1 MESCPSEHEKEKV
14 IRICRCW
21 QSAKFP
27 YCDDTHKVFI
37 ENGDNVGPYVAK
49 LVSYKLSDEEKLKQ
63 QKYNEKYIKINNT
76 LTSNKTSAVNMKFG
90 YKPLVNYKP
99 CLINKL
105 KKSIFLS
112 FVVLSSTKM
121 RITMEDTPNQY
132 RTLEMV
138 NKQVRKNRND
148 TMLPTSCT
156 LGE

>member
-1 MESCPSEHEKEKV
+1 MKDPLEYLDKINFNTNRFPQYTHLMESCPSEHEKEKV

-112 FVVLSSTKM
+112 FVVLSSVLLYEKKEKL
-121 RITMEDTPNQY
+121 ISIY
-132 RTLEMV
+132 
-138 NKQVRKNRND
+138 
-148 TMLPTSCT
+148 SAS
-156 LGE
+156 